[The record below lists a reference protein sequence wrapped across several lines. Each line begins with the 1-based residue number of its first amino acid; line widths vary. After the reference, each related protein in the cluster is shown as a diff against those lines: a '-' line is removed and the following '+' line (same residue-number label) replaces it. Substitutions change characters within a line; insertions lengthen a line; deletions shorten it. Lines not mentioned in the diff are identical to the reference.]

1 MAYYGRYD
9 NDNIKKQQEYWD
21 DLRKRAHIKKI
32 RTGPMTKV
40 YRAPKPLSGP
50 PGRAFKPGEFEEV
63 MQDYKHFY
71 DKRNLASDPLS
82 LGPSAPEAIKKKQA
96 KLDTRSKKL
105 REREFPV
112 TYSLKSD
119 PVLLANRKKQEAPDA
134 KANPTTNMRDY
145 KTTLK
150 LKKENYFKGGKT
162 KKRRRKKKRK
172 TRRKNKRK
180 KTKRKFRK
188 RLSRKSK
195 YISHSKRIIL

>member
-9 NDNIKKQQEYWD
+9 NDNIKKQEKYWD
-21 DLRKRAHIKKI
+21 DLRKRKAEEAHKKKI
-32 RTGPMTKV
+32 RTGPVTKV

-82 LGPSAPEAIKKKQA
+82 LGPSAPEALKKKQA

-105 REREFPV
+105 RKSFPV

-134 KANPTTNMRDY
+134 KAKPTTNMRDY

-150 LKKENYFKGGKT
+150 FKKENYFGGKT

-172 TRRKNKRK
+172 ARRKNKRK

-188 RLSRKSK
+188 KRRTRK
-195 YISHSKRIIL
+195 KR

>member
-9 NDNIKKQQEYWD
+9 NDNIKKQEKYWD
-21 DLRKRAHIKKI
+21 DLRKRAREAAHKKKI

-82 LGPSAPEAIKKKQA
+82 LGPSAPEALKKKQA

-119 PVLLANRKKQEAPDA
+119 PVLLANRKKQEALDA
-134 KANPTTNMRDY
+134 KAKPTTNMRDY

-150 LKKENYFKGGKT
+150 LKKENYFGGKT

-188 RLSRKSK
+188 KRRTRK
-195 YISHSKRIIL
+195 KR

>member
-1 MAYYGRYD
+1 MAYYGRD
-9 NDNIKKQQEYWD
+9 PKTIIEEQKRWDKFRKQAQEA
-21 DLRKRAHIKKI
+21 AHKKKI
-32 RTGPMTKV
+32 RVGPVTKV

-50 PGRAFKPGEFEEV
+50 PGRAFKPGEFEET
-63 MQDYKHFY
+63 MLDYKHFY
-71 DKRNLASDPLS
+71 DKKNLASDPLN
-82 LGPSAPEAIKKKQA
+82 LGPSAPEALKKKQA

-105 REREFPV
+105 RKREFPV

-134 KANPTTNMRDY
+134 KAKPTTNMRDY

-150 LKKENYFKGGKT
+150 FKKENYFGGKT

-188 RLSRKSK
+188 KRRTRK
-195 YISHSKRIIL
+195 KR

>member
-9 NDNIKKQQEYWD
+9 NDNIKYWD
-21 DLRKRAHIKKI
+21 DLRKRAQEAAHKKKI
-32 RTGPMTKV
+32 RTGPVTKV

-50 PGRAFKPGEFEEV
+50 PGRAFKPGEFEET
-63 MQDYKHFY
+63 MLDYKHFY
-71 DKRNLASDPLS
+71 DKKNLASDPLS
-82 LGPSAPEAIKKKQA
+82 LGPSALEGLKKKQA
-96 KLDTRSKKL
+96 KVDTRSKKL
-105 REREFPV
+105 RKKVPV

-119 PVLLANRKKQEAPDA
+119 PVLRANREIQEVSDA
-134 KANPTTNMRDY
+134 KAKPTTNMRDY

-150 LKKENYFKGGKT
+150 LKKENYFGGKT

-188 RLSRKSK
+188 KRRTRK
-195 YISHSKRIIL
+195 KR

>member
-9 NDNIKKQQEYWD
+9 NDNIKKQEKYWD
-21 DLRKRAHIKKI
+21 DLRKRAREAAHRKKT
-32 RTGPMTKV
+32 RVGPATKV
-40 YRAPKPLSGP
+40 YRAPKPLTGP

-82 LGPSAPEAIKKKQA
+82 LGPSAPEALKKKQA

-119 PVLLANRKKQEAPDA
+119 PVLLANRKKQEASDA

-150 LKKENYFKGGKT
+150 FKKENYFGGKT

-188 RLSRKSK
+188 KRRTRK
-195 YISHSKRIIL
+195 KR

>member
-1 MAYYGRYD
+1 MAYYGRD
-9 NDNIKKQQEYWD
+9 PKTIIEEQKKWEAE
-21 DLRKRAHIKKI
+21 RKRKAEEAHKKKI
-32 RTGPMTKV
+32 RVGPATKV

-50 PGRAFKPGEFEEV
+50 PGRAFKPGEFEET
-63 MQDYKHFY
+63 MLDYKHFY
-71 DKRNLASDPLS
+71 DKKNLASDPLS
-82 LGPSAPEAIKKKQA
+82 LGPSAPEALKKKQA

-105 REREFPV
+105 RKREFPV

-119 PVLLANRKKQEAPDA
+119 PVLLANRKIQEASDA
-134 KANPTTNMRDY
+134 KAKPTTNMRDY

-150 LKKENYFKGGKT
+150 LKKENYFGGKT

-188 RLSRKSK
+188 KRRTRK
-195 YISHSKRIIL
+195 KR

>member
-9 NDNIKKQQEYWD
+9 NDYIKKQD
-21 DLRKRAHIKKI
+21 DLRKRAREAAHRKRI
-32 RTGPMTKV
+32 RAGPATDV
-40 YRAPKPLSGP
+40 YRAPKPLGGQ

-82 LGPSAPEAIKKKQA
+82 LGPSAPEALKKKQA

-105 REREFPV
+105 RKREFPV
-112 TYSLKSD
+112 TYSLKTD

-134 KANPTTNMRDY
+134 KAKPTTNMRDY

-150 LKKENYFKGGKT
+150 FKKENYFGGKT

-188 RLSRKSK
+188 KRRTRK
-195 YISHSKRIIL
+195 KR

>member
-9 NDNIKKQQEYWD
+9 NDNIKKQEKYWD
-21 DLRKRAHIKKI
+21 DLRKRKAEEAHKKKI
-32 RTGPMTKV
+32 RTGPVTKV

-82 LGPSAPEAIKKKQA
+82 LGPSAPEALKKKQA

-105 REREFPV
+105 RKREFPV
-112 TYSLKSD
+112 TYSLKTD

-134 KANPTTNMRDY
+134 KAKPTTNMRDY

-150 LKKENYFKGGKT
+150 FKKENYFGGKT

-188 RLSRKSK
+188 KRRTRK
-195 YISHSKRIIL
+195 KR

>member
-1 MAYYGRYD
+1 MAYYGRD
-9 NDNIKKQQEYWD
+9 PKTIIEEQKRWDKFRKQAQEAAHKKK
-21 DLRKRAHIKKI
+21 KRV
-32 RTGPMTKV
+32 GPVTKV

-82 LGPSAPEAIKKKQA
+82 LGPSAPEALKKKQA

-105 REREFPV
+105 RKREFPV

-119 PVLLANRKKQEAPDA
+119 PVLLANRKKQEAEDA
-134 KANPTTNMRDY
+134 KATKLTTNY
-145 KTTLK
+145 EKTLK
-150 LKKENYFKGGKT
+150 SKKENYFKGGKT
-162 KKRRRKKKRK
+162 KKRKRKKNRK

-180 KTKRKFRK
+180 KTKKRK
-188 RLSRKSK
+188 RKHRK
-195 YISHSKRIIL
+195 KRTRRKN